1 MTDRA
6 GVPLRRTGNNGDAP
20 DRPTLLL
27 IDGHNLLFQM
37 FFGMPARIRNKEGK
51 AIQGTLGFTGALLG
65 IVRRVSPTHLL
76 VLFDGEHPNGRAE
89 LDPAYKANRVD
100 YTAVPD
106 DDNPF
111 SQLPDIVA
119 ALDFMGIRHAETT
132 DGETD
137 DAIAGY
143 VGRYRGRIPI
153 VISSLDS
160 GFFQLIGKTVTVLRY
175 RGEHTV
181 LCDTAYVLDRFGV
194 SPGLFADFKALVGD
208 PSDNIKGADR
218 VGPKTAAALL
228 HRFGGLEEILQDA
241 DTIGQAAVRASIQ
254 ASADRL
260 RMNARL
266 IRLRGGGALPF
277 DIGELAYQD
286 SGMTTNEV
294 LAGIGLK

>member
-1 MTDRA
+1 M
-6 GVPLRRTGNNGDAP
+6 
-20 DRPTLLL
+20 
-27 IDGHNLLFQM
+27 
-37 FFGMPARIRNKEGK
+37 
-51 AIQGTLGFTGALLG
+51 
-65 IVRRVSPTHLL
+65 
-76 VLFDGEHPNGRAE
+76 
-89 LDPAYKANRVD
+89 D

-153 VISSLDS
+153 VISSPRQRFLPAHRQNRDGS
-160 GFFQLIGKTVTVLRY
+160 AVPRRAYRALRH
-175 RGEHTV
+175 G
-181 LCDTAYVLDRFGV
+181 LCPGPVRDL
-194 SPGLFADFKALVGD
+194 PGLFADFKALVGD

-266 IRLRGGGALPF
+266 IRLRGGARCRST
-277 DIGELAYQD
+277 
-286 SGMTTNEV
+286 SGNSPIRTP
-294 LAGIGLK
+294 A

>member
-1 MTDRA
+1 
-6 GVPLRRTGNNGDAP
+6 
-20 DRPTLLL
+20 
-27 IDGHNLLFQM
+27 M

-51 AIQGTLGFTGALLG
+51 AIQGTLGFTGALLK

-160 GFFQLIGKTVTVLRY
+160 DFFQLIGKTVTVLRY

-181 LCDTAYVLDRFGV
+181 LCDTAYVLDRFGI

-254 ASADRL
+254 ANADRL
-260 RMNARL
+260 RLNARL

>member
-20 DRPTLLL
+20 APTLLL

-37 FFGMPARIRNKEGK
+37 FFGMPASIRNKEGK
-51 AIQGTLGFTGALLG
+51 AIQGTLGFTGALLK

-76 VLFDGEHPNGRAE
+76 VLFDGEHPGGRAE

-143 VGRYRGRIPI
+143 VGRYRG
-153 VISSLDS
+153 
-160 GFFQLIGKTVTVLRY
+160 
-175 RGEHTV
+175 EHTV
-181 LCDTAYVLDRFGV
+181 LCDTAYVLDRFGI

-294 LAGIGLK
+294 LVGIGLK